1 MSLGDWYSLGLF
13 LQVFTSVPAQVLDYT
28 DELNPVLGF
37 CVSTVWI
44 SAVAMVWPALFLLA
58 AAQLI
63 IDYQERT

>member
-1 MSLGDWYSLGLF
+1 MSLWDWYGLGLC
-13 LQVFTSVPAQVLDYT
+13 LQVFTSIPAQVLDDT
-28 DELNPVLGF
+28 DELSPVLGF
-37 CVSTVWI
+37 CGSTVWI